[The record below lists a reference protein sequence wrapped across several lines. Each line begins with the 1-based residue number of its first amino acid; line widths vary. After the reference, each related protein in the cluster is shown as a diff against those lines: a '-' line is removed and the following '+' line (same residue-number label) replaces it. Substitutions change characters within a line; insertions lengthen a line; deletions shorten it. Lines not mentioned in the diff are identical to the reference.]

1 MPPHVQIATN
11 PDAGSYSAKTIK
23 KLRQAFEHQGATTSL
38 TFVGPGKQ
46 LLIEDGIALLCVAG
60 GDGTIRHAA
69 AAVRES
75 TSTVRLVP
83 YPLGTV
89 NLFQRDTGYPKEM
102 EAFTRAALSGTS
114 SEDHFPATANGSTFL
129 GCASVG
135 PDAHAVAGVSTRL
148 KSVVGRGAYGVAMM
162 KLLFRWPRPKL
173 TITADGKRHV
183 VEAVYIANGAHF
195 AGPWSFA
202 PNADR
207 RQAKLHIVA
216 LKQASRRKFWRFMRN
231 VMRGRPLDD
240 RDNLVC
246 LTCTSLSIEGD
257 DAWPVQLDGD
267 DGGTLPVTVN
277 IEGRTITVG

>member
-11 PDAGSYSAKTIK
+11 PDAGNYNAKTIK
-23 KLRQAFEHQGATTSL
+23 KLRQAFEQEGATTSL

-46 LLIEDGIALLCVAG
+46 LLIEEGIAFLCVAG

-69 AAVRES
+69 AAIRAS
-75 TSTVRLVP
+75 GWPVRLAP

-102 EAFTRAALSGTS
+102 TAFARLALSGTA
-114 SEDHFPATANGSTFL
+114 SENHHPATANGATFL

-148 KSVVGRGAYGVAMM
+148 KSAVGRGAYGVAML
-162 KLLFRWPRPKL
+162 KLLLRWPRPSL
-173 TITADGKRHV
+173 TMTADGKRHL

-207 RQAKLHIVA
+207 RQEKLHIVA
-216 LKQASRRKFWRFMRN
+216 LKNASRRKFWRFMRN
-231 VMRGRPLDD
+231 TMRGRPLDD

-246 LTCTSLSIEGD
+246 FTCTALSIEGD
-257 DAWPVQLDGD
+257 DAWPIQLDGD
-267 DGGTLPVTVN
+267 DGGALPVSISVEN
-277 IEGRTITVG
+277 QTIKVG